1 MKPEKW
7 SVADLFKAR
16 RQFLVP
22 FYQRGYVWTLSHQW
36 ANLWLDI
43 VEKAEARLIEDG
55 DIKPHFLGAV
65 VLEKQPQNVTT
76 LEMFDTL
83 HVIDGQQRLT
93 TLQYVI
99 KALSLAV
106 ESLGSASLNAHL
118 KRVLAN
124 DEPELLPNPRI
135 DMHKVVPT
143 FKDIDGFLA
152 AMNAPSLAALRLLF
166 PDNFAGAGHLRK
178 IGISHPPALEAV
190 WFFHE
195 KIEEWLG
202 KDSGVRL
209 ARANALIGAVLND
222 LRIVAILLD
231 PKEDDA
237 QLIFETL
244 NGRGEPLQAID
255 LIRNF
260 IFMQAGREEAAPK
273 QLYEDNWKQFEASKW
288 LSPESRGRLKR
299 PRLEWMIH
307 SALQARG
314 EEVELQSLYKEYRD
328 VVASS
333 SAPMSAKQ
341 QLHMLDTAGRHY
353 LEMVEGH
360 GASPIARF
368 GRRIARLDFTT
379 VYPLALLIAASET
392 SVEEKNAMYDL
403 LVSYFMR
410 RAVVGLTT
418 KNYNKIFLQLTKHL
432 AGSGVTVANLR
443 ESLTK
448 LKTDVSRWPT
458 DGEFRVA
465 LEQGKLFDGSV
476 PIQGRVR
483 TLLSELEIQLRRTSK
498 TEEQPF
504 SQLPQL
510 DIEHVMPVAWM
521 HHWPLSDG
529 SSATFDEKTG
539 AILARLEQRDMT
551 ERQVEILAREDAKA
565 TLGNLTLLNLS
576 VNRQAQNFA
585 FKVKKD
591 LLIKHTVL
599 RLNVPLIE
607 ASTWTVDAIRARA
620 SELAGSALMIYP
632 GPISPDVPTANGAVT

>member
-7 SVADLFKAR
+7 SVADLFKSR

-43 VEKAEARLIEDG
+43 AEKAESRLLEGG

-93 TLQYVI
+93 TLQYLI
-99 KALSLAV
+99 KALSLAL
-106 ESLGSASLNAHL
+106 EGLGSTQLNAHL
-118 KRVLAN
+118 KRVLIN
-124 DEPELLPNPRI
+124 DEAELLPSPRI
-135 DMHKVVPT
+135 DVHKVVPT
-143 FKDIDGFLA
+143 FRDVDTYLA
-152 AMNAPSLAALRLLF
+152 VMTAAKLADLRLRF
-166 PDNFAGAGHLRK
+166 PASFAGAGHLRK

-195 KIEEWLG
+195 KIEEWVG
-202 KDSGVRL
+202 KVGDAQL
-209 ARANALIGAVLND
+209 ARAQALVGAVLND
-222 LRIVAILLD
+222 LRVVAILLD

-260 IFMQAGREEAAPK
+260 IFMQAAREEPDPK
-273 QLYEDNWKQFEASKW
+273 ELYEGHWKQFEATKW
-288 LSPESRGRLKR
+288 LSMEARGRMKR

-307 SALQARG
+307 SALQAQGR
-314 EEVELQSLYKEYRD
+314 EIELQSLYKEYRD
-328 VVASS
+328 VVAPSS
-333 SAPMSAKQ
+333 GTMSAAQ
-341 QLHMLDTAGRHY
+341 QLDLLSTAGRHY
-353 LEMVEGH
+353 LHMVEGE
-360 GASPIARF
+360 GTSPIARF
-368 GRRIARLDFTT
+368 GQRIARLDFTT
-379 VYPLALLIAASET
+379 VYPLALQIAASEADD
-392 SVEEKNAMYDL
+392 EDKRQMYDV

-418 KNYNKIFLQLTKHL
+418 KNYNNVFLQLAKHM
-432 AGSGVTVANLR
+432 AENGITPATLR
-443 ESLTK
+443 ASLTK
-448 LKTDVSRWPT
+448 MKGENSRWPT

-465 LEQGKLFDGSV
+465 LEQGRLFDGSV
-476 PIQGRVR
+476 PIQGRIR
-483 TLLSELEIQLRRTSK
+483 TLLSELEIQLRHTSK

-504 SQLPQL
+504 SQLPNL
-510 DIEHVMPVAWM
+510 DIEHVMPIAWM
-521 HHWPLSDG
+521 HHWPLTDG
-529 SSATFDEKTG
+529 STATFNEKTS
-539 AILARLEQRDMT
+539 AVLARLEQRDLT
-551 ERQVEILAREDAKA
+551 HRQAEILTREDAKA

-576 VNRQAQNFA
+576 VNREAQNFD
-585 FKVKKD
+585 FKRKKD

-607 ASTWTVDAIRARA
+607 GTEWTVKSIQGRGKMLAST
-620 SELAGSALMIYP
+620 ALLIYP
-632 GPISPDVPTANGAVT
+632 GPDAQ